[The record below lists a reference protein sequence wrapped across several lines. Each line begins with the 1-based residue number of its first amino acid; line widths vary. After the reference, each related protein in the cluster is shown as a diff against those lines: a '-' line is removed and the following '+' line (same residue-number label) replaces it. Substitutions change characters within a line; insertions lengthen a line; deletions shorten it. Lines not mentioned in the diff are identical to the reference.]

1 MKAQA
6 QQQES
11 FARGEVLAAWLR
23 ASVLNFTR
31 YFFQVRYGRP
41 YIVGQHHI
49 AICDALDRVLNGQTH
64 KLIINIAP
72 RYGKTELVSKNFI
85 AAGFALNPQ
94 SRFIHLSYSDDLV
107 RSNSD
112 DVRAI
117 MNTPE
122 YIHLFGTHAA
132 GLSAKDWKTPQG
144 GEMYAVASGG
154 QLTGFG
160 AGLVEAEETPL
171 DESAF
176 ARGDTGHFCGAIV
189 IDDPLK
195 PDDALSDALREKVN
209 QKFETTIRNRTN
221 SRNTPIIV
229 IGQRLHENDLC
240 GYLMKTEPN
249 EWEVLS
255 LPCVTEDGNAL
266 WPFKHTLAELHR
278 LEEINAFVYQ
288 TQYQQNPRP
297 KEGLMYT
304 RFRTYDTL
312 PVGTFKRKNYTD
324 TADEGSDFLCSIC
337 YNEYPWGDCYVT
349 DVLYTDKPMEYTEPE
364 TARMLDR
371 NETQTANIESN
382 NGGRG
387 FARNVER
394 GLREMGN
401 RTTSVLWFS
410 QTQNKQA
417 RIFTRSADVQN
428 SVFFPTGWE
437 TMWPRF
443 YNALAG
449 YRKQG
454 RNAHDDAPD
463 ALTGVVEKRTPQGGR
478 GKFATV

>member
-176 ARGDTGHFCGAIV
+176 ARGDTGHFGGAIV

-255 LPCVTEDGNAL
+255 LPCV
-266 WPFKHTLAELHR
+266 
-278 LEEINAFVYQ
+278 
-288 TQYQQNPRP
+288 
-297 KEGLMYT
+297 
-304 RFRTYDTL
+304 
-312 PVGTFKRKNYTD
+312 
-324 TADEGSDFLCSIC
+324 
-337 YNEYPWGDCYVT
+337 
-349 DVLYTDKPMEYTEPE
+349 
-364 TARMLDR
+364 
-371 NETQTANIESN
+371 
-382 NGGRG
+382 
-387 FARNVER
+387 
-394 GLREMGN
+394 
-401 RTTSVLWFS
+401 
-410 QTQNKQA
+410 
-417 RIFTRSADVQN
+417 
-428 SVFFPTGWE
+428 
-437 TMWPRF
+437 
-443 YNALAG
+443 
-449 YRKQG
+449 
-454 RNAHDDAPD
+454 
-463 ALTGVVEKRTPQGGR
+463 
-478 GKFATV
+478 